1 MTLIANIESDE
12 ILMNT
17 CLSVASTDYYA
28 VFQNGTKYKLKG
40 QQYYTKLPDGRKRF
54 DRKKAHAYIK
64 QANIDEGAYTI
75 VDEKNYEGKEQL
87 AIFLLRKQIRKLYAT
102 LKCDICQFFLGPE
115 DNSNFRFSRAF
126 TQPYKHERP
135 EKPPIRE
142 LLRNVLLNEYGAKVM
157 YGYEA
162 DDALGIYQE
171 KGTEFEIIDNN
182 FMGIGKLT
190 KAPQPKTIAVHQ
202 DKDINMIPGWH
213 YNWKT
218 NELWYTDEL
227 GKLWLNDKGAIKGAG
242 LAWFYAQMLMGD
254 KTDTIP
260 SLKKGRYGDKTTHEL
275 LKDCKTEGDYL
286 RDVVNEFK
294 MIVGDSWQERLLE
307 QADLVYI
314 VRVEG
319 EYGSD
324 YIRSKLDE

>member
-64 QANIDEGAYTI
+64 QANIDEGAYI
-75 VDEKNYEGKEQL
+75 IADEKNYEGKEQL
-87 AIFLLRKQIRKLYAT
+87 AVFLLRKQIRKLYAT

-162 DDALGIYQE
+162 DDALNLYQ
-171 KGTEFEIIDNN
+171 TEN
-182 FMGIGKLT
+182 
-190 KAPQPKTIAVHQ
+190 TIAVHQ
-202 DKDINMIPGWH
+202 DKDINMVQGWH

-218 NELWYTDEL
+218 DERWYTDRL
-227 GKLWLNDKGAIKGAG
+227 GKLWLNDKGCIKGTG

-260 SLKKGRYGDKTTHEL
+260 SLKKGKYGDKTVYEL
-275 LKDCKTEGDYL
+275 LKDCHSEDEYINA
-286 RDVVNEFK
+286 VVSEFK
-294 MIVGDSWQERLLE
+294 QVIGDNWRERLLE

-314 VRVEG
+314 CRKEG

-324 YIRSKLDE
+324 YLRSKLDE